1 MTSKEK
7 IKYYIIKDLDTGLY
21 YRGKGQN
28 RWGKYY
34 NQASIFRNL
43 AQAHNSVEELKRYYK
58 SNAVAI
64 EIEINEQTNTS
75 FEECIKEWEENY
87 GVLQNDEYYLEV
99 IDEWNVR
106 ILIDKKT
113 KRYQCYSV
121 SDDIRRLETPM
132 FVEIDAHHL
141 LSKTIKA
148 LENNNETK

>member
-75 FEECIKEWEENY
+75 FEECIKEWEKR
-87 GVLQNDEYYLEV
+87 GWKVDEDGYFKTITFIKGDRGICFDIEEKYYF
-99 IDEWNVR
+99 
-106 ILIDKKT
+106 T
-113 KRYQCYSV
+113 FQPS
-121 SDDIRRLETPM
+121 LETNS
-132 FVEIDAHHL
+132 FDIDVELHNLIH
-141 LSKTIKA
+141 KTLKA
-148 LENNNETK
+148 LEVKKNECNE